1 MSTEV
6 PGDFSLRPFLA
17 INRNFL
23 TNSKIS
29 IGDTLFEHAQS
40 FYCWHTWFKKSQ
52 SKEKSFYHLQVM
64 MQIARYGLLTH
75 KEESRALLQLL
86 ELQEKLFNSE
96 LHTSQISIE
105 TEKILAD
112 LTASNPKSL
121 IALHLTEIEMNLK
134 QANIPLRKQLK
145 QLLYTLLNQIK
156 EGLSDLK
163 ALEISRILEKVKHS
177 HSQSDLLDVF
187 LVQVMPFLN
196 RENMGD

>member
-6 PGDFSLRPFLA
+6 PGDCSLRPFPA
-17 INRNFL
+17 INHNSL
-23 TNSKIS
+23 TNSKVS
-29 IGDTLFEHAQS
+29 IGQTLFEHAQS
-40 FYCWHTWFKKSQ
+40 FYCWHTWFKKTHC
-52 SKEKSFYHLQVM
+52 KEKSFHHLQII

-75 KEESRALLQLL
+75 KEEVKALSQLL

-105 TEKILAD
+105 TENIIED

-121 IALHLTEIEMNLK
+121 IALHLTEIEMNLE
-134 QANIPLRKQLK
+134 QANIPLPKQLK
-145 QLLYTLLNQIK
+145 KLFYTLLDQTK

-163 ALEISRILEKVKHS
+163 ALEISRILNKEKHS
-177 HSQSDLLDVF
+177 HSYNNLLDVF

-196 RENMGD
+196 RAS

>member
-6 PGDFSLRPFLA
+6 PGDFSLRPFPA
-17 INRNFL
+17 INHTSL
-23 TNSKIS
+23 TNSKVS
-29 IGDTLFEHAQS
+29 IGHTLFEHAQS

-75 KEESRALLQLL
+75 KEEARALLQLL

-105 TEKILAD
+105 TEKILED

-134 QANIPLRKQLK
+134 QANIPLPKQLK

-177 HSQSDLLDVF
+177 RSQSDLLDVF